1 MADIP
6 AGDCAA
12 ALAISMP
19 RARTN
24 INASRL
30 LIAPHSAAAASSP
43 TECPEVTAKFL
54 IPRACAASSDVAT
67 MRGWALA
74 VSFISSASAVVPSR
88 TRSKSISLDHWAK
101 SFSNAGS
108 ATQSVSIPGVCEP

>member
-1 MADIP
+1 
-6 AGDCAA
+6 
-12 ALAISMP
+12 MP

-54 IPRACAASSDVAT
+54 IPRAWAASSDVAT

-88 TRSKSISLDHWAK
+88 TRSKSISFDHWAK
-101 SFSNAGS
+101 SFSKAGS
-108 ATQSVSIPGVCEP
+108 EIQGVSIPGVCEP